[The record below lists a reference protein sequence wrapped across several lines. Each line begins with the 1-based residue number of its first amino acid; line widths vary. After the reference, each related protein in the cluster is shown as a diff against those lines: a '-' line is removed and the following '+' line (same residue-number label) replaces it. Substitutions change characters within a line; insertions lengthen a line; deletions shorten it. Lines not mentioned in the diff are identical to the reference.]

1 MPETAALQ
9 HRLAPPRPARSVRS
23 RCCADRSARH
33 QARSSRCSPSLH
45 SEQSDRRAYRDFHR
59 RIAAHID
66 PSIAGK
72 IVELDSGIGNIR
84 DVIPACLR
92 TDLFA
97 NPWIDQVENAY
108 QLTFRDG
115 EVSHLILFDVFHHLQ
130 YPRTAL
136 RECRRVLGQGGRV
149 IIFGPYVSLTGRL
162 VYGPL
167 HHEPIGNDRP
177 IAADVPAAFD
187 PHRHDYYADQGN
199 ATRVFWNGHAPE
211 ILDGWEVIARE
222 RLGAWAYALT
232 GGYSKPQLYPAA
244 LYPLMSG
251 IDTVAEMLP
260 QLFALRALIVYART
274 LSIRCHRPCQPR
286 RTILRRRA
294 TRARSTDCSTL
305 RSPGRSCRE
314 RRARCKSRSP
324 PRNTGTSQAANHP
337 SSLDKLNWNLISEG
351 AGCTRI

>member
-1 MPETAALQ
+1 MSGPDAVPIDQHNIEIERNAQAWRRKPVLQ
-9 HRLAPPRPARSVRS
+9 
-23 RCCADRSARH
+23 
-33 QARSSRCSPSLH
+33 
-45 SEQSDRRAYRDFHR
+45 RAYRDFHR

-72 IVELDSGIGNIR
+72 IVELGSGIGNIR
-84 DVIPACLR
+84 DVIPACVR

-108 QLTFRDG
+108 QLTFGDG

-130 YPRTAL
+130 HPRTAL
-136 RECRRVLGQGGRV
+136 RECRRVLAEGGRV
-149 IIFGPYVSLTGRL
+149 IIFDPYVSLTGRL

-177 IAADVPAAFD
+177 IAADAPATFD
-187 PHRHDYYADQGN
+187 PHRHDYYAAQGN

-244 LYPLMSG
+244 LYPLMIG
-251 IDTVAEMLP
+251 VDTVAEMLP
-260 QLFALRALIVYART
+260 KLFALRALIVLRPISARA
-274 LSIRCHRPCQPR
+274 I
-286 RTILRRRA
+286 
-294 TRARSTDCSTL
+294 
-305 RSPGRSCRE
+305 
-314 RRARCKSRSP
+314 
-324 PRNTGTSQAANHP
+324 
-337 SSLDKLNWNLISEG
+337 
-351 AGCTRI
+351 